1 MAKVNT
7 KFLDTGDVFPR
18 LEVSRVGGGKIVLPD
33 DLKGSWGVILL
44 YRSHW

>member
-7 KFLDTGDVFPR
+7 KFLDTGDMFPR
-18 LEVSRVGGGKIVLPD
+18 LEFPRVGGGRIVLPD
-33 DLKGSWGVILL
+33 DLKGSWGAVLL